1 MSFLSFMTILFATE
15 SGMDAYLDP
24 KLSHQ
29 ERFADLLKKCE
40 SSLLHYV
47 SRLRG
52 NLNSEAEDFVQET
65 FLKFHKKV
73 NEEGWESVAN
83 PPNWLYRVAHNLVMD
98 AGRRKKVENQHIK
111 EVVRNAPPTKELDTE
126 GSQLGKM
133 IRDEAGKKALMILQ
147 QLPEE
152 DREVLLLKIIQD
164 FTLKEISEITGEN
177 IGKTAYRINRS
188 LEKLHEL
195 LQKDGVI

>member
-15 SGMDAYLDP
+15 SNLDAYLNP

-40 SSLLHYV
+40 SSLIHYV

-65 FLKFHKKV
+65 FLKFHRKV
-73 NEEGWESVAN
+73 NEEGWESIAN
-83 PPNWLYRVAHNLVMD
+83 PTNWLYRVAHNLVMD
-98 AGRRKKVENQHIK
+98 AGRRKKLENLHK
-111 EVVRNAPPTKELDTE
+111 DEVVRNAPVAIELDE
-126 GSQLGKM
+126 SDSQLGKM
-133 IRDEAGKKALMILQ
+133 IRDEAGKKALAALQ
-147 QLPEE
+147 KLPEE

-177 IGKTAYRINRS
+177 IGKTAYRVNRS
-188 LEKLHEL
+188 LEKLHEI
-195 LQKDGVI
+195 LQQDGVI

>member
-1 MSFLSFMTILFATE
+1 MTILFATE
-15 SGMDAYLDP
+15 SGIDDYLDP

-40 SSLLHYV
+40 SSLIHYV

-65 FLKFHKKV
+65 FMRFHHKV
-73 NEEGWESVAN
+73 NTDGWESVAN
-83 PPNWLYRVAHNLVMD
+83 PPSWLYRVAHNLVMD
-98 AGRRKKVENQHIK
+98 AGRRKKVEKQHID
-111 EVVRNAPPTKELDTE
+111 EVVRNAPPVKELNDE
-126 GSQLGKM
+126 NSQLGKM
-133 IRDEAGKKALMILQ
+133 IRDEAGKKALAVLQ

-152 DREVLLLKIIQD
+152 DREVLLLKIIQG

-177 IGKTAYRINRS
+177 IGKTAYRVNRS

-195 LQKDGVI
+195 LQQAGVI